1 MSPSE
6 TASPS
11 TSLAYIPIPEFDTL
25 TQQQVRGA
33 DCVFDGVVLT
43 AETAVD
49 LGERRFRRLG
59 ENVAW
64 FPRACRQCAM
74 VQSMAALQDHS
85 GSCEQCTDDF
95 RECTTGLGLIRAV
108 RDARR

>member
-6 TASPS
+6 TASAPAN
-11 TSLAYIPIPEFDTL
+11 SLAYIPLDFDAL
-25 TQQQVRGA
+25 TQDQVRGITCA
-33 DCVFDGVVLT
+33 WCGAALN

-49 LGERRFRRLG
+49 LGERRLRRPG

-64 FPRACRQCAM
+64 FPRGCRQCAM
-74 VQSMAALQDHS
+74 VQAMVALKGHS
-85 GSCEQCTDDF
+85 DSCEQCIDDYT
-95 RECTTGLGLIRAV
+95 RCETGLGLVRAV